1 MRINLVR
8 SQKKHTFAVS
18 FCSWQVVQ
26 WCTNAIICYF
36 LEIEKRLA
44 VMLASSFLRHRTQVR
59 RYIFIFHVTKVTVTV
74 FWVSNMGFSKKNLQ
88 NIITIYIIIYIVKF
102 SIQLFSANYRNCN
115 CHYCN
120 KLSLLAQG
128 DKIASHVWKNFF
140 SRVRVKMRYHFN
152 NSLTFN
158 IWLSHGI
165 VVSLHCQ
172 NRWRHRE

>member
-1 MRINLVR
+1 M
-8 SQKKHTFAVS
+8 HTFAVS
-18 FCSWQVVQ
+18 YFCLWQVVQ
-26 WCTNAIICYF
+26 WCTNAIFLIF
-36 LEIEKRLA
+36 LEIWEE
-44 VMLASSFLRHRTQVR
+44 ASSDARLFFFMAPNAGTQVH
-59 RYIFIFHVTKVTVTV
+59 FVTKVTVTV
-74 FWVSNMGFSKKNLQ
+74 FWVSNMGFGKKNLQ

-152 NSLTFN
+152 NSLTLD